1 MDRIWQWAWDRYGAR
16 YSWAIC
22 AITFPVVLPVYLVL
36 SFLVVAFEESDRY
49 VEAAAVTV
57 VAVLVMAYVMVLPG
71 LGRAPPCGAVGGRR
85 RGRSGEGTG
94 RHLHLGSRGGCPSGG
109 GQRCRGSPCC
119 WSLSV
124 RSPGRAGRG
133 WSSTGS
139 WALPSEL
146 PSS

>member
-22 AITFPVVLPVYLVL
+22 AITFPLALPVYLA
-36 SFLVVAFEESDRY
+36 SSLVIVAFEESDRY

-57 VAVLVMAYVMVLPG
+57 VAVLVLVYVMVLPG
-71 LGRAPPCGAVGGRR
+71 LGRIRLVERWAAGHEVDRARAL
-85 RGRSGEGTG
+85 E
-94 RHLHLGSRGGCPSGG
+94 RHLHLGAEGGCPSGG
-109 GQRCRGSPCC
+109 GNAVLGRTAVG
-119 WSLSV
+119 SLSV

-133 WSSTGS
+133 SSSTGS
-139 WALPSEL
+139 WAPSSEL